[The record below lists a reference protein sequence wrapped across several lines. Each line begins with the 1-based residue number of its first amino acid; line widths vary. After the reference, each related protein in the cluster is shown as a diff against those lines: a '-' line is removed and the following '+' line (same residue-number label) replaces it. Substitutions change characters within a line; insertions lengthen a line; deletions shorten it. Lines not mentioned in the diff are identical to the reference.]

1 MSKRQRNADWTAA
14 NLGFD
19 VNQTYNVRDFGVNIV
34 ANKFTEMAMAR
45 FEWKNLPETIPVRAL
60 EYTLLN
66 STMGCFCIEPAS
78 DNLVFLPCSNVG
90 MYNMYYDPV
99 RVQVQGAGAIVNFM
113 ADAKDVALTFCNE
126 TRIPDMVAIAHYANR
141 IYELDRTIDV
151 NALNLRHPFIVA
163 GDEDTMPS
171 LRKAYEQVVDGA
183 PVLLTFKK
191 MMHEQITSQI
201 SAFSTGVKG
210 EDILDVIEARGRLW
224 NEAMTVLGIKSA
236 NTTKKERLIT
246 NEVDSVDHQIKVSRT
261 SALRARQAG
270 ARRCNELFGTNIEV
284 VFQDDSQDDTI
295 KGDEEFEREEDRD
308 EL

>member
-19 VNQTYNVRDFGVNIV
+19 VNQTYNARDFGMNIV
-34 ANKFTEMAMAR
+34 ANKFVEMAMAR
-45 FEWKNLPETIPVRAL
+45 FEWHNLPETIPVRAL

-66 STMGCFCIEPAS
+66 SAMGCFCIEPKS

-90 MYNMYYDPV
+90 MYNMYYDPT
-99 RVQVQGAGAIVNFM
+99 RVQVQGAGAIVNFL
-113 ADAKDVALTFCNE
+113 ADAADIAITYCNE

-171 LRKAYEQVVDGA
+171 LKKAYEQVVDGA
-183 PVLLTFKK
+183 PVLFTFKK
-191 MMHEQITSQI
+191 MMHEQISSQI

-210 EDILDVIEARGRLW
+210 EDILDVIEARGRIW

-246 NEVDSVDHQIKVSRT
+246 NEVDSLDHQIKVSRT
-261 SALRARQAG
+261 SALRARQTG
-270 ARRCNELFGTNIEV
+270 AERCNELFGTDISV
-284 VFQDDSQDDTI
+284 TFQDDSQDDTME
-295 KGDEEFEREEDRD
+295 DEEFLEERGDD